1 MCVDTAAIFMLVMTN
16 MNKSTRTYTMGAR
29 AQAAAATRQRV
40 LDAAISLLRERLRVD
55 IRLEDVAALA
65 AVSEMTVLRLFGS
78 KAALLE
84 AALEAARAQIVAQ
97 RQEAAPGDVP
107 GSIRCLMEHYELLG
121 DLVVANLA
129 QESSDPSVAELVR
142 MGREDHDRWVRR
154 QFGPQ
159 LRGVSRK
166 ERQQLV
172 DALVVAC
179 DVYVWKRLRRDMG
192 RSPEQCGATVRRLVE
207 GVLGARAAEP
217 V

>member
-1 MCVDTAAIFMLVMTN
+1 MLVITN
-16 MNKSTRTYTMGAR
+16 MKTTRPYTMGAR

-40 LDAAISLLRERLRVD
+40 LDAATALLRERLRVD

-65 AVSEMTVLRLFGS
+65 QVSEMTVLRLFRT

-97 RQEAAPGDVP
+97 RQEAAPGDVA
-107 GSIRCLMEHYELLG
+107 GSIRCLLEHYEQLG

-129 QESSDPSVAELVR
+129 QESSDASIAALVR
-142 MGREDHDRWVRR
+142 MGRDDHDAWVRR

-159 LRGVSRK
+159 LRGRPRK
-166 ERQQLV
+166 EREQLV

-179 DVYVWKRLRRDMG
+179 DVYVWKRLRRDTG
-192 RSPEQCGATVRRLVE
+192 RSLEQCTETVRRLVE
-207 GVLGARAAEP
+207 GVLDARAAEP